1 MIISN
6 SSLFTMRG
14 AVAVIFL
21 SCVILTL
28 LELFHGDST
37 EQPTNRRR
45 RTIYDEEG
53 FPDDEYDGDH
63 GDEDEYYGA
72 GDEEDIRFRR
82 QQHQRRY
89 QRQ

>member
-1 MIISN
+1 MEMIRFL
-6 SSLFTMRG
+6 LFILYYF
-14 AVAVIFL
+14 VA
-21 SCVILTL
+21 
-28 LELFHGDST
+28 ELFHGDST